1 MNRTVFDRSLLLAIA
16 LGWAVLVLAC
26 PHASADNSQEIN
38 QDCAEVGCFFNDAP
52 GFPVTITAPG
62 HYRLTSDLHVDETY
76 QGSAVILANPSSG
89 DVHIDLN
96 GFQIRGPFTCIGTPV
111 AGCTNGPNTTRG
123 LLLLVKG
130 GSLRNGSV
138 RGFGGAG
145 VSGGLGHGFV
155 VDNVAFV
162 ENAGGGMHPN
172 SGTTR
177 AYEIRNSRFF
187 RNGAHGFNDAN
198 GGNGHGRFRHNFF
211 YGNQGEG
218 LRSQN
223 GPSIT
228 DNVFRLNG
236 SLALTGS
243 GSGCMMTGN
252 LLFENNSN
260 GIQFNQCAGQIGNY
274 CHNGPC

>member
-1 MNRTVFDRSLLLAIA
+1 MNPPIHGPFPLATFLVFAALALASL
-16 LGWAVLVLAC
+16 
-26 PHASADNSQEIN
+26 PASADRVLEIN
-38 QDCAEVGCFFNDAP
+38 QDCAAVGCFYNDAP
-52 GFPVTITAPG
+52 GFPVTISLPG
-62 HYRLTSDLHVDETY
+62 HYRLTSHLTVDETY
-76 QGSAVILANPSSG
+76 QGSAVILANPTSG
-89 DVHIDLN
+89 EVHIDLN
-96 GFQIRGPFTCIGTPV
+96 GFELRGPFTCIGTPV

-130 GSLRNGSV
+130 GSLRNGTV

-187 RNGAHGFNDAN
+187 RNGSQGYNDAN
-198 GGNGHGRFRHNFF
+198 GGNGHGRFHRNFF

-223 GPSIT
+223 GPSIV

-236 SLALTGS
+236 ALALS
-243 GSGCMMTGN
+243 GSGAGCMMSGN
-252 LLFENNSN
+252 LLFENN
-260 GIQFNQCAGQIGNY
+260 GGGTQYMHCPGQGGNY